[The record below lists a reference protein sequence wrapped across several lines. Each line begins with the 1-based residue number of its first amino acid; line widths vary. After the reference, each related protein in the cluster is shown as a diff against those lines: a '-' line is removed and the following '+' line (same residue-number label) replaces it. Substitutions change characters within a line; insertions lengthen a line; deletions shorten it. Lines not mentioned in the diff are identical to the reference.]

1 MGLFCA
7 LLQVDNCEYGSWADL
22 IASQRAMSTAIQAT
36 GRPMI
41 IQIGAGDHMP
51 LLNNPNASLSDSYA
65 RTFDDEAWVWCARP
79 RQSFLCLSPAPRQIS
94 PVISGAV
101 SLIPA
106 QSLTREEIYIHST
119 LAGRGPEVAHTWYT
133 GNDKHNSWASTVHNV
148 LQNYRG
154 AEYFQKP
161 GAAATLRASF
171 LTCGTG

>member
-1 MGLFCA
+1 VIELGLFCA

-79 RQSFLCLSPAPRQIS
+79 RQSFLSLSLSPTPRQ
-94 PVISGAV
+94 ISGAV
-101 SLIPA
+101 S
-106 QSLTREEIYIHST
+106 
-119 LAGRGPEVAHTWYT
+119 
-133 GNDKHNSWASTVHNV
+133 
-148 LQNYRG
+148 
-154 AEYFQKP
+154 F
-161 GAAATLRASF
+161 SF
-171 LTCGTG
+171 LRKV

>member
-1 MGLFCA
+1 
-7 LLQVDNCEYGSWADL
+7 LQVDNCEYGSWADL

-79 RQSFLCLSPAPRQIS
+79 RQSFLSLSL
-94 PVISGAV
+94 
-101 SLIPA
+101 SL
-106 QSLTREEIYIHST
+106 SLSLLLPGRFQVQFLSHSCAKSDT
-119 LAGRGPEVAHTWYT
+119 EKRSIFVPSALAGRGPEVAHTWYT